1 MKYSALL
8 SIGALAVSGAQGVEF
23 VERSQPSVLNLDI
36 VRKDTRTLSPASR
49 DQLRLRKRTPLQVTL
64 DNLAT
69 LYFANVTLGTPP
81 QSLRLDIDTGSSD
94 IWANSATSN
103 LCLQSSCATSGTYD
117 ANKSSTYQYQNSFF
131 SIQYA
136 DNSGAQ
142 GDYASDTLT
151 LGGVSVANV
160 PFGIGY
166 VSSSAQGILGVG
178 YSTNEAAVSTTGQT
192 YQNLPLLL
200 VSAKVTNTAAYSLWL
215 NDLDANS
222 GSILFGGV
230 DTDKFMGNLQTLPII
245 QERGGYREFIVGLT
259 SVKVAGQT
267 VLSTP
272 QAVLLDS
279 GSSLSYLPTDVAQS
293 IFSIFKAT
301 YSSSAGAA
309 VVDCSYMNRAETIDF
324 AFSGLTI
331 SVPMNEMVIVDGV
344 RRGSQVCILGISD
357 AAGSTSVLG
366 DTFLRSAYVVY
377 DITNNQISMAMTN
390 FNATTS
396 NIKEITTGSNG
407 IPGASTV
414 TGAVTT
420 LSVTTGGA
428 RGPSVTAI
436 SPASSIKPALFGLI
450 GSMIVAIAGVSFGL

>member
-1 MKYSALL
+1 MKYHSFL
-8 SIGALAVSGAQGVEF
+8 SIGTLIASGAHGIEV
-23 VERSQPSVLNLDI
+23 VERSQPSILNLDI
-36 VRKDTRTLSPASR
+36 VRKDTRNFSPASR
-49 DQLRLRKRTPLQVTL
+49 DKLRLRKRAPLQVTL
-64 DNLAT
+64 DNLST
-69 LYFANVTLGTPP
+69 LYFANVTLGTPG
-81 QSLRLDIDTGSSD
+81 QNLRLDIDTGSSD
-94 IWANSATSN
+94 IWANSATSSY
-103 LCLQSSCATSGTYD
+103 CQQTSCSASGTYN

-136 DNSGAQ
+136 DNSQAQ
-142 GDYASDTLT
+142 GDYATDTLT
-151 LGGVSVANV
+151 LGGTSIANV

-166 VSSSAQGILGVG
+166 QSSSAQGILGVG

-200 VSAKVTNTAAYSLWL
+200 VSSKVTNTAAYSLWL
-215 NDLDANS
+215 NDLDASS

-230 DTDKFMGNLQTLPII
+230 DTDKFIGNLQTLPII
-245 QERGGYREFIVGLT
+245 QERGAYREFIVGLT
-259 SVKVAGQT
+259 SVKAAGQT
-267 VLSTP
+267 VLSSAQP
-272 QAVLLDS
+272 VLLDS

-293 IFSIFKAT
+293 IFTIFKAT

-309 VVDCSYMNRAETIDF
+309 VVDCSYMSSTQTIDF
-324 AFSGLTI
+324 AFGGLTI

-390 FNATTS
+390 FNATSS
-396 NIKEITTGSNG
+396 NVKEITSGSNG

-428 RGPSVTAI
+428 RGPSVTPI
-436 SPASSIKPALFGLI
+436 SPASIIKPTLFGLL
-450 GSMIVAIAGVSFGL
+450 GSVAIAIAGVALAL